1 VSFARLSADTPP
13 EIERLQIE
21 GWRRMSTEEKAALV
35 TALTNAAFTMTLAG
49 IRDRYPNATPAEH
62 RLHLAL
68 ITLGPELARK
78 AYPEVEALER
88 P

>member
-1 VSFARLSADTPP
+1 VPFVRLTADTPP

-62 RLHLAL
+62 RLRLAL

-78 AYPEVEALER
+78 AYPEVEALA